1 MPLIKS
7 LDLPGGMGQHF
18 FFDAGNGDCVAFF
31 WFADAPD
38 RVPGI
43 SSPEAIPGIGEIV
56 SAVST
61 MNHLAFHVPAEKFD
75 EYRQRLKD
83 KGVRVGPVLNHDE
96 SEAQVSPT
104 VHPGVY
110 VRSFYF
116 HDPDGITLEFACW
129 TKEFTEDDTRR
140 RRRPRRTAD
149 RRVPAG
155 RSAAMRDGVVSDA
168 QIAAMSAAERRELI
182 TRLERP
188 IGELVTES
196 GFVRMRR
203 VRLVL
208 MAGAIVGLIPWIVYL
223 SITLPD
229 RYIANNWTA
238 TWVGFDILLLLFM
251 ASTAVLGL
259 LRRQLLI
266 LTAFTTG
273 VLLVC
278 DAWFDVMTAAP
289 ADRWL
294 SVLTAILG
302 ELPLAAVLITGA
314 LRILRLTASRL
325 YVLDPGMP
333 LWRIPLLP

>member
-1 MPLIKS
+1 MP
-7 LDLPGGMGQHF
+7 
-18 FFDAGNGDCVAFF
+18 
-31 WFADAPD
+31 
-38 RVPGI
+38 
-43 SSPEAIPGIGEIV
+43 
-56 SAVST
+56 
-61 MNHLAFHVPAEKFD
+61 
-75 EYRQRLKD
+75 
-83 KGVRVGPVLNHDE
+83 
-96 SEAQVSPT
+96 
-104 VHPGVY
+104 
-110 VRSFYF
+110 
-116 HDPDGITLEFACW
+116 
-129 TKEFTEDDTRR
+129 
-140 RRRPRRTAD
+140 
-149 RRVPAG
+149 
-155 RSAAMRDGVVSDA
+155 DGVVSDA

-229 RYIANNWTA
+229 RYIANNWIA
-238 TWVGFDILLLLFM
+238 TWVGFDTLLLLFM

-266 LTAFTTG
+266 LTGFTTG

-294 SVLTAILG
+294 SVLTATLG

-314 LRILRLTASRL
+314 LRILRLTATRV
-325 YVLDPGMP
+325 YALDPGMP

>member
-1 MPLIKS
+1 MP
-7 LDLPGGMGQHF
+7 
-18 FFDAGNGDCVAFF
+18 
-31 WFADAPD
+31 
-38 RVPGI
+38 
-43 SSPEAIPGIGEIV
+43 
-56 SAVST
+56 
-61 MNHLAFHVPAEKFD
+61 
-75 EYRQRLKD
+75 
-83 KGVRVGPVLNHDE
+83 
-96 SEAQVSPT
+96 
-104 VHPGVY
+104 
-110 VRSFYF
+110 
-116 HDPDGITLEFACW
+116 
-129 TKEFTEDDTRR
+129 
-140 RRRPRRTAD
+140 
-149 RRVPAG
+149 
-155 RSAAMRDGVVSDA
+155 DGVVSDA

-229 RYIANNWTA
+229 RYIANNWIA
-238 TWVGFDILLLLFM
+238 TWVGFDTLLLLFM

-266 LTAFTTG
+266 LAAFTTG

-294 SVLTAILG
+294 SVLTATLG

-314 LRILRLTASRL
+314 LRILRLTATRL